1 MYLCSNLVYLRKKH
15 NLTQKEVGE
24 AIGTDLR
31 NIGHYEKAFRE
42 PRLETLVSLAGLFEV
57 SIDDL
62 LTKDMRPTG
71 SMLPRNIKYLRK
83 KEGFDQREIGD
94 LLGIKAPAISKY
106 ESGMI
111 LPSIEGLIN
120 LSEFFGITVDDLLKK
135 DLEKEGI

>member
-1 MYLCSNLVYLRKKH
+1 MYLCSNLVYLRKKN

-24 AIGTDLR
+24 AIGTDSR

-42 PRLETLVSLAGLFEV
+42 PRTETLVSLARLFDV

-71 SMLPRNIKYLRK
+71 SMLPKNIKYLRK
-83 KEGFDQREIGD
+83 KEGFDQRAIGD
-94 LLGIKAPAISKY
+94 LLGIKPPTVSKY
-106 ESGMI
+106 ESGMVQ
-111 LPSIEGLIN
+111 PSIEGLIN
-120 LSEFFGITVDDLLKK
+120 LSEFFGITVDDLLKR